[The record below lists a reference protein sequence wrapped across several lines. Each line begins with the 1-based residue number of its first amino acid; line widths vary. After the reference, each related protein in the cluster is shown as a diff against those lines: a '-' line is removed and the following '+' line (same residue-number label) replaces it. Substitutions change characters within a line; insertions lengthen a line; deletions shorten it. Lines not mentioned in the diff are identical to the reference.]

1 MFEQSETITHESLP
15 SSNEWKETLPSLEET
30 HILLAV
36 LVEAITRGVTTM
48 VEYTSKRVSGTLE
61 RT

>member
-1 MFEQSETITHESLP
+1 MFVQSETITHESLP
-15 SSNEWKETLPSLEET
+15 LSNERKDTLPSLEVT

-36 LVEAITRGVTTM
+36 LIEVITRGVTTM